1 MRGHA
6 MWERGEGCPG
16 RRGQS
21 METGGDCAQPTTKVV
36 EHIRRGGEC
45 ARGLAT
51 HAKCCSK
58 ASLAASKFKS
68 SNGRDSKKTVCV
80 VSRREAQEK
89 RERRFRVGSCQTW
102 VQSLDVGHMWR
113 WTTSPFFPFP
123 LPPAA
128 QGKRWGGG
136 GRAHG
141 VPGGQIVPT
150 SAPSM
155 EGASRSGVPRPLVPL
170 PHRPY
175 ATTEAL
181 GFFLWCALPPSLAG
195 QGRPLFPF
203 SLSCHRVE
211 SRETTTVG
219 LSERATCVLATHTP
233 LSPSNIPAACAC
245 PRPSC
250 TATHPIYAHRHPA
263 SLLPSTRKP
272 QPQPAMGNTSG
283 SLKPGAGGSTHTHTY
298 VATECV

>member
-1 MRGHA
+1 MRCGKEA
-6 MWERGEGCPG
+6 KDVLDDEDKAWRRGETARNQQPRLWNTYVEGVSVHAVWPRTRSVAAKPRSLRPNSNPPTGEIRKKLCAWSPG
-16 RRGQS
+16 
-21 METGGDCAQPTTKVV
+21 
-36 EHIRRGGEC
+36 
-45 ARGLAT
+45 
-51 HAKCCSK
+51 
-58 ASLAASKFKS
+58 
-68 SNGRDSKKTVCV
+68 
-80 VSRREAQEK
+80 
-89 RERRFRVGSCQTW
+89 
-102 VQSLDVGHMWR
+102 
-113 WTTSPFFPFP
+113 
-123 LPPAA
+123 
-128 QGKRWGGG
+128 GKRKRSESDVFGSGRVRHGCKALTWATCGGGPHLLFSLSLSLPLHRAKGGGGG

>member
-1 MRGHA
+1 MSGGKPSLVLARLSAFPTTRSSSPISQSPAPIAQSHPNNPTQSPSSITQLGGGRPWMRGHA

-136 GRAHG
+136 G
-141 VPGGQIVPT
+141 
-150 SAPSM
+150 
-155 EGASRSGVPRPLVPL
+155 EGARRPW
-170 PHRPY
+170 RPNRPNLSPQHGGSL
-175 ATTEAL
+175 AEWGPSPT
-181 GFFLWCALPPSLAG
+181 CAL
-195 QGRPLFPF
+195 
-203 SLSCHRVE
+203 
-211 SRETTTVG
+211 
-219 LSERATCVLATHTP
+219 ATPTICDD
-233 LSPSNIPAACAC
+233 
-245 PRPSC
+245 
-250 TATHPIYAHRHPA
+250 
-263 SLLPSTRKP
+263 
-272 QPQPAMGNTSG
+272 
-283 SLKPGAGGSTHTHTY
+283 
-298 VATECV
+298 